1 MMVLLIVSIM
11 KAFFSKLASFKQTKL
26 NKGATLI
33 VASPFVLYLCVFALA
48 RNFSLPLRSD
58 GSDGLERIVRTGK
71 QVAAEEKVDRNSE
84 TDGKDDADGDSSL
97 AFGLP
102 NEEEGEE
109 KDPKVTLEDV
119 FSRADTDG
127 DGLLSVAELTAW
139 IGGKIKDH
147 LDHALKENFG
157 LFAAI
162 DNNPRNGLITWD
174 EYHSYFLKGKG
185 LSEDYA
191 QKHDKRHK
199 GLSRAIKEAI
209 ARDRASWSEA
219 AHSDPDALTLDE
231 FLAFRHPES
240 SHATIIAMVDEMLE
254 KFDRDGDGQL
264 TETEYSRY
272 IWDEGEE
279 EEDAGED
286 HHRKEGEIQR
296 EEERRKEFKELVD
309 SDKNGFADR
318 RELLKYIDPSNPR
331 HAREEAET
339 LMVLS
344 DADHDGHLS
353 LREVLN
359 KMDLF
364 LGSKMVDAARSFHDE
379 F

>member
-1 MMVLLIVSIM
+1 MYFQGV
-11 KAFFSKLASFKQTKL
+11 
-26 NKGATLI
+26 
-33 VASPFVLYLCVFALA
+33 
-48 RNFSLPLRSD
+48 
-58 GSDGLERIVRTGK
+58 
-71 QVAAEEKVDRNSE
+71 
-84 TDGKDDADGDSSL
+84 
-97 AFGLP
+97 
-102 NEEEGEE
+102 
-109 KDPKVTLEDV
+109 
-119 FSRADTDG
+119 
-127 DGLLSVAELTAW
+127 
-139 IGGKIKDH
+139 
-147 LDHALKENFG
+147 
-157 LFAAI
+157 
-162 DNNPRNGLITWD
+162 ITWD

-185 LSEDYA
+185 LSDDYA
-191 QKHDKRHK
+191 HKHDKRHK

-240 SHATIIAMVDEMLE
+240 SHATILALVDEMLE

-264 TETEYSRY
+264 TETEYSRFV
-272 IWDEGEE
+272 WDEGAEE
-279 EEDAGED
+279 EAIED
-286 HHRKEGEIQR
+286 RNRREGEVQR
-296 EEERRKEFKELVD
+296 EEERRKEFREQVD
-309 SDKNGFADR
+309 ADKSGHADR

>member
-1 MMVLLIVSIM
+1 MKSPSSVLCLYKESKCKRGAVLAAAAPFLI
-11 KAFFSKLASFKQTKL
+11 
-26 NKGATLI
+26 
-33 VASPFVLYLCVFALA
+33 YLCFFTLV

-58 GSDGLERIVRTGK
+58 GLGKVTSARKENEEDKNGIEPDTRAEGEGDGFISQGMQT
-71 QVAAEEKVDRNSE
+71 
-84 TDGKDDADGDSSL
+84 
-97 AFGLP
+97 
-102 NEEEGEE
+102 EEEGEE
-109 KDPKVTLEDV
+109 KDPKITLEDV
-119 FSRADTDG
+119 FLRADTDG
-127 DGLLSVAELTAW
+127 DGLLSVAELTSW

-162 DNNPRNGLITWD
+162 DNNPRNGVITWD
-174 EYHSYFLKGKG
+174 EYHRYFLKGKG
-185 LSEDYA
+185 LSKDYA

-219 AHSDPDALTLDE
+219 AHSDPDSLTLDE

-240 SHATIIAMVDEMLE
+240 SHATILALVDEMLE

-264 TETEYSRY
+264 TETEYSRF
-272 IWDEGEE
+272 IWDEGEADE
-279 EEDAGED
+279 EVVED
-286 HHRKEGEIQR
+286 HQRREGEVQR
-296 EEERRKEFKELVD
+296 EEERRKEFREQVD
-309 SDKNGFADR
+309 ADKNGHADR
-318 RELLKYIDPSNPR
+318 RELLKFIDPSNPR

>member
-1 MMVLLIVSIM
+1 MKTASSVLSFRKEYRCRSGTVLAAAAPFLLYVC
-11 KAFFSKLASFKQTKL
+11 FF
-26 NKGATLI
+26 TL
-33 VASPFVLYLCVFALA
+33 V

-58 GSDGLERIVRTGK
+58 GVGK
-71 QVAAEEKVDRNSE
+71 IPPARRENDEDKNGMESNARDE
-84 TDGKDDADGDSSL
+84 GDADGYIPQGIQPDV
-97 AFGLP
+97 
-102 NEEEGEE
+102 EGEE
-109 KDPKVTLEDV
+109 KDPKITLEDV

-127 DGLLSVAELTAW
+127 DGLLSVAELTEW

-162 DNNPRNGLITWD
+162 DNNPRN
-174 EYHSYFLKGKG
+174 
-185 LSEDYA
+185 
-191 QKHDKRHK
+191 
-199 GLSRAIKEAI
+199 EAI

-240 SHATIIAMVDEMLE
+240 SHATILALVDEMLE

-264 TETEYSRY
+264 TETEYSRFV
-272 IWDEGEE
+272 WDEGAEE
-279 EEDAGED
+279 EAIED
-286 HHRKEGEIQR
+286 RNRREGEVQR
-296 EEERRKEFKELVD
+296 EEERRKEFREQVD
-309 SDKNGFADR
+309 ADKSGHADR

>member
-1 MMVLLIVSIM
+1 MKTASSVLSFRKEYRCRSGTVLAAAAPFLLYVC
-11 KAFFSKLASFKQTKL
+11 FF
-26 NKGATLI
+26 TL
-33 VASPFVLYLCVFALA
+33 V

-58 GSDGLERIVRTGK
+58 GVGK
-71 QVAAEEKVDRNSE
+71 IPPARRENDEDKNGMESNARDE
-84 TDGKDDADGDSSL
+84 GDADGYIPQGIQPDV
-97 AFGLP
+97 
-102 NEEEGEE
+102 EGEE
-109 KDPKVTLEDV
+109 KDPKITLEDV

-127 DGLLSVAELTAW
+127 DGLLSVAELTEW

-162 DNNPRNGLITWD
+162 DNNPRNGVITWD

-185 LSEDYA
+185 LSDDYA
-191 QKHDKRHK
+191 HKHDKRHK
-199 GLSRAIKEAI
+199 GLSRAIK
-209 ARDRASWSEA
+209 
-219 AHSDPDALTLDE
+219 
-231 FLAFRHPES
+231 
-240 SHATIIAMVDEMLE
+240 
-254 KFDRDGDGQL
+254 DRDGDGQL
-264 TETEYSRY
+264 TETEYSRFV
-272 IWDEGEE
+272 WDEGAEE
-279 EEDAGED
+279 EAIED
-286 HHRKEGEIQR
+286 RNRREGEVQR
-296 EEERRKEFKELVD
+296 EEERRKEFREQVD
-309 SDKNGFADR
+309 ADKSGHADR